1 MWRILVNDDEV
12 KKLVCKILQT
22 ECNSVKNKIIVYS
35 IINGTGSKNL
45 KSINERTRRCKSNF
59 WFIDKKKCTLHLI
72 LLIYILITWSIF
84 YVYSTSLPNTPW
96 KVHNYFND
104 I

>member
-35 IINGTGSKNL
+35 NINGTGSKNL
-45 KSINERTRRCKSNF
+45 
-59 WFIDKKKCTLHLI
+59 
-72 LLIYILITWSIF
+72 
-84 YVYSTSLPNTPW
+84 
-96 KVHNYFND
+96 
-104 I
+104 

>member
-22 ECNSVKNKIIVYS
+22 ECNSVKNKIVYS

-45 KSINERTRRCKSNF
+45 
-59 WFIDKKKCTLHLI
+59 
-72 LLIYILITWSIF
+72 
-84 YVYSTSLPNTPW
+84 
-96 KVHNYFND
+96 
-104 I
+104 

>member
-12 KKLVCKILQT
+12 KKLVCKILHT

-45 KSINERTRRCKSNF
+45 
-59 WFIDKKKCTLHLI
+59 
-72 LLIYILITWSIF
+72 
-84 YVYSTSLPNTPW
+84 
-96 KVHNYFND
+96 
-104 I
+104 

>member
-22 ECNSVKNKIIVYS
+22 KCNSVKNKIIVYS

-45 KSINERTRRCKSNF
+45 
-59 WFIDKKKCTLHLI
+59 
-72 LLIYILITWSIF
+72 
-84 YVYSTSLPNTPW
+84 
-96 KVHNYFND
+96 
-104 I
+104 

>member
-22 ECNSVKNKIIVYS
+22 ECNSVKNKIIPVVYS

-45 KSINERTRRCKSNF
+45 
-59 WFIDKKKCTLHLI
+59 
-72 LLIYILITWSIF
+72 
-84 YVYSTSLPNTPW
+84 
-96 KVHNYFND
+96 
-104 I
+104 